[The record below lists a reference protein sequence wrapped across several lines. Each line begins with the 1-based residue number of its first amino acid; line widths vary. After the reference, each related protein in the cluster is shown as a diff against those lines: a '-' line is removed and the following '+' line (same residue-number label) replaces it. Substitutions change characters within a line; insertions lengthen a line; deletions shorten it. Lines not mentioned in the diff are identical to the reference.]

1 MVDHWNPKSFQRSV
15 HSGNRIRRFHMRRGL
30 SKKLIFGAIGALAVA
45 SFSVLGWLLYLDSSP
60 DTTQQLDIG
69 LRLLRKGDGE
79 SSARIARSL
88 PATAIKKRSDI
99 SKKEFLLGAHARR
112 KAEAIQQRRV
122 SIEHNEEAV
131 KRLSKSRDLSFPE
144 GHEGQGNYLL
154 GLALFDLLRWEEAE
168 PALEIASE
176 RWPQGRVDA
185 IERLVDIDL
194 SESNQAPDVA
204 FERVRQW
211 RALPKSTLNED
222 DRANLKEMQILY
234 SMKEYDKVIAFDDL
248 IAPDSPLRAQC
259 ELIVGRCLHKL
270 AMESA
275 EPEQKMKLQK
285 AISYFQRVLNY
296 PNIPVHI
303 RRQSNLELGRVVRD
317 LGEKTNAVS
326 TFSILRLSSPYEAE
340 SLVSGLEEIDC
351 LIDLGRFADAVAT
364 LDHITKSFGEQRWY
378 ENDWMPIGSM
388 RNKVVASGQRMIDQ
402 KAYAEAARFA
412 NLLPPF
418 CEEQSRLQII
428 SRLYDLWAKQLRSQG
443 ETDGKTEAYHRIAAI
458 AFSKLATKMLRAP
471 DYSNLLLKAIEN
483 YRLAGDFEESNRHLD
498 IYLQFEPREN
508 IPFGLL
514 TKAKNYNSLDQVDKA
529 LSTLQKLLDTNTST
543 SLIHDARL
551 EAAKLYA
558 TQDDFTAAEEL
569 IVQNLYYSDLKPE
582 SSVWR
587 ESLFELGELLFRK
600 GEKLQSQALRAIQES
615 PSKSVENLGVVE
627 QSYNE
632 LVRGIARIEE
642 GLRRFESDPR
652 RSRMMYTTAKAY
664 QMAATWPELLLREN
678 RLANEDTI
686 TNWENQ
692 NKELLA
698 KSRAMFRK
706 LRQEIVS
713 QPSEGANSETS
724 RISENFLR
732 NSFFGEADL
741 LFEAGE
747 YDEAM
752 VSYRD
757 AANRFIN
764 EPESIEAMIQIAN
777 CQKQLGKPADSRRTL
792 EMTKDILNR
801 ISPEKDA
808 KFKEVTSHD
817 REGWQRYINW
827 MNEELEGN

>member
-1 MVDHWNPKSFQRSV
+1 MVGHSNFKSFECSTRSR
-15 HSGNRIRRFHMRRGL
+15 NRIRRYHMRRGL
-30 SKKLIFGAIGALAVA
+30 SKKLLLGTVGALVVA
-45 SFSVLGWLLYLDSSP
+45 SFSVLGLLLLLDSAP

-88 PATAIKKRSDI
+88 PAGTVKKRSDN
-99 SKKEFLLGAHARR
+99 SKKEFLLGAYARR

-168 PALEIASE
+168 PALEIAAE

-194 SESNQAPDVA
+194 SESNQDPDVA
-204 FERVRQW
+204 LERVRQW
-211 RALPKSTLNED
+211 RELPKSTLNEE
-222 DRANLKEMQILY
+222 DRANIKEMQILY
-234 SMKEYDKVIAFDDL
+234 SMNEYDKAIALGDL
-248 IAPDSPLRAQC
+248 ISPESPFRAQC
-259 ELIVGRCLHKL
+259 ELILGRCWQKL
-270 AMESA
+270 GMEL
-275 EPEQKMKLQK
+275 PERDRKLNLQK
-285 AISYFQRVLNY
+285 AASYFQRVLDY
-296 PNIPVHI
+296 PIIPVHI
-303 RRQSNLELGRVVRD
+303 RRQSNLELGRVIRD
-317 LGEKTNAVS
+317 MGEKTNAVS

-351 LIDLGRFADAVAT
+351 LIDLGQFADAVAT
-364 LDHITKSFGEQRWY
+364 LEHITKNFGERRWY
-378 ENDWMPIGSM
+378 ENDWMSIGSM
-388 RNKVVASGQRMIDQ
+388 RDKVVASGQRMVDQ
-402 KAYAEAARFA
+402 KAYPEAARFA

-418 CEEQSRLQII
+418 CDELSRLQIK

-443 ETDGKTEAYHRIAAI
+443 ETDGKTESYHRVAAN

-483 YRLAGDFEESNRHLD
+483 YRLAGDFDESNRHVDL
-498 IYLQFEPREN
+498 YLQFEPRGN
-508 IPFGLL
+508 LPFGLL
-514 TKAKNYNSLDQVDKA
+514 VKARNYNSMDQVDKA
-529 LSTLQKLLDTNTST
+529 LSTLQKLLDTHTNT

-551 EAAKLYA
+551 EAAKLLA
-558 TQDDFTAAEEL
+558 SKDNFAEAEDL

-600 GEKLQSQALRAIQES
+600 GEKLQTQALNAIRES
-615 PSKSVENLGVVE
+615 PSRSVENFGVVE

-652 RSRMMYTTAKAY
+652 RSSMMYTTALAY
-664 QMAATWPELLLREN
+664 KMAATWPELLLREN

-686 TNWENQ
+686 TNWKNQ
-692 NKELLA
+692 KKDLLA
-698 KSRAMFRK
+698 KSVSMFRK

-724 RISENFLR
+724 RNSENFLR

-764 EPESIEAMIQIAN
+764 EPESIEAMMQIAN

-801 ISPEKDA
+801 ISTEKDA
-808 KFKEVTSHD
+808 KFKAVTSHD

-827 MNEELEGN
+827 MNEELRGN